1 MAAQAVEWVLA
12 IYYGPSAHRATYGRL
27 GNTKYTKD
35 YIQLSRKEDFIE
47 TISRLF
53 VAGAGGQVPITYK
66 WPTGSTNGSLVFQS
80 ADRPHLKW
88 ETRLGAPKAWKMT
101 PAPGEA
107 TAETIPG
114 DPSHQDFE
122 AAENELALLGDRGAG
137 QPYLIAVKLKGEA
150 NSLHLRA
157 YLKGAHDDFSWASI
171 ERAPDRVKQLVNET
185 SKSSAIAW
193 SLFESGGIV
202 RDAETE
208 RAFAR
213 LVDGEPRNA
222 VIESLH
228 AATRRSLA
236 VHLRQPGFGLFFDPT
251 KNHDAWLEAVP
262 LPDQVASEAA
272 EIADALDAWPPVVG
286 TVHTVTENPLSNL
299 PEIESSRAAR
309 PAEEAVPNA
318 AATVEGAAT
327 SVREI
332 DTDSIAENLESDP
345 IQTKA
350 FRRQIEQRSFAVPDS
365 TATVKT
371 RGSAQKAFAEAVKD
385 NYGYRCAITGIEAK
399 DFLVASHIVPWSVDS
414 NIRLDPSNGICLSL
428 MVDRAFER
436 GYLLIQDDFS
446 IRVDW
451 AKVNNDYSL
460 TQQLRPFDGQR
471 FNPPARGAPKIEY
484 LQRRRSLF

>member
-1 MAAQAVEWVLA
+1 MAAKAVEWVLA

-35 YIQLSRKEDFIE
+35 YIQLSKKQDFIE

-53 VAGAGGQVPITYK
+53 VAGAEGQVPITYR

-101 PAPGEA
+101 PAPSEV

-114 DPSHQDFE
+114 DPHHQDFE

-137 QPYLIAVKLKGEA
+137 QPYLIAVKLNGEA
-150 NSLHLRA
+150 DSLHLRA

-171 ERAPDRVKQLVNET
+171 ENAPYKVKELVDET

-193 SLFESGGIV
+193 SLFDSGGIPI
-202 RDAETE
+202 DGDIEHAL
-208 RAFAR
+208 AR
-213 LVDGEPRNA
+213 LVAGESRTA
-222 VIESLH
+222 VIGSLST
-228 AATRRSLA
+228 ATRRSLA
-236 VHLRQPGFGLFFDPT
+236 AYLRQPGFGLFFDPT
-251 KNHDAWLEAVP
+251 KNHDAWLEAAP
-262 LPDQVASEAA
+262 LPNQLAVDAAST
-272 EIADALDAWPPVVG
+272 ADALDALSPVVE
-286 TVHTVTENPLSNL
+286 TAHTVTEPQSNRL
-299 PEIESSRAAR
+299 EIGSPRDVRSAEVAR
-309 PAEEAVPNA
+309 DGTTTVTGSQTAVS
-318 AATVEGAAT
+318 EM
-327 SVREI
+327 

-345 IQTKA
+345 VETDA
-350 FRRQIEQRSFAVPDS
+350 FRRQIEQDSFAVPDS

-371 RGSAQKAFAEAVKD
+371 RGSAQRAFAEAVKN
-385 NYGYRCAITGIEAK
+385 NYGFRCAITGIEAK
-399 DFLVASHIVPWSVDS
+399 DFLVASHIVPWSVDR

-460 TQQLRPFDGQR
+460 TKQLRPYEGQR
-471 FNPPARGAPKIEY
+471 LSLPARGVPKIEY
-484 LQRRRSLF
+484 LQRRRNLI